1 VSFPHSVLKRGHKNG
16 DKMAPK
22 TKTIKFR
29 GTRYDARWVNQQV
42 HPDGIMVLDERQLCP
57 EIRMDTPGILF
68 TEDKHILDIEVIT
81 VLLNQ
86 PFIHESMHKHEN
98 KGGWSLRQL
107 FDVIEDDFR
116 KRLHSET
123 SYDIIL
129 HRMNPKYAITDLFY
143 LMQAKITFGI
153 YNNVVCTIENVK

>member
-1 VSFPHSVLKRGHKNG
+1 
-16 DKMAPK
+16 MAPK
-22 TKTIKFR
+22 TKTITFR

-68 TEDKHILDIEVIT
+68 TEDKHILDVEIIT
-81 VLLNQ
+81 VVLNQ
-86 PFIHESMHKHEN
+86 PFIHETIHMHEN

-116 KRLHSET
+116 KRLHS
-123 SYDIIL
+123 SY
-129 HRMNPKYAITDLFY
+129 RVNPKYAITDLFY

-153 YNNVVCTIENVK
+153 YNNVFCTIENVK

>member
-1 VSFPHSVLKRGHKNG
+1 MSFPHSVLKRGHKNG

-29 GTRYDARWVNQQV
+29 GTRYDARWRNQQV

-68 TEDKHILDIEVIT
+68 TEDKHILDVELIT
-81 VLLNQ
+81 IVLKQ
-86 PFIHESMHKHEN
+86 PFVYDQHIDHTN

-116 KRLHSET
+116 KRLHS
-123 SYDIIL
+123 SYDINIL
-129 HRMNPKYAITDLFY
+129 HRMNPAYAITDLFY
-143 LMQAKITFGI
+143 LMQAKITFGPPNLI
-153 YNNVVCTIENVK
+153 VCTIENVK